1 MVDKA
6 IRRNSASG
14 AVARMLAKRVMV
26 RRKAMSGRHR
36 LDESLADGA
45 LNAQSIFFATPG
57 GGGQKEFW
65 PVAVMKRTFRSVQR
79 SRCGFIGFVALLI
92 GALFGFNAARA
103 QTPSDTVIE
112 QDGEESPALAFSARL
127 AADEARAR
135 MIVEFESEPEFTIRY
150 LERPDRIVVDLS
162 AVTFGFDQKSLAA
175 RGLVER
181 IRYGGAGTGRS
192 RLILG
197 LKGPARL
204 ETAKVEPMESGAGY
218 RLVLDAV
225 ATGREEFVDLVGST
239 DWKVAVRGGRK
250 ASAAGER
257 EKPFTVVVDAGH
269 GGIDGG
275 AEGGSGTQE
284 KDVTLA
290 FAKALEDA
298 LSDLDDIK
306 VVMTR
311 TTDEF
316 ISLSGRLRAAHE
328 AKADLLLS
336 VHADSI
342 RIRRLR
348 GATVYTLSD
357 RASDAVAATLAAEA
371 NHDEAVVGPALEQ
384 APESVAGILVDMAR
398 NETRVFSTGLAGEI
412 IASFEGQVNLIK
424 NPHRQAGFRVL
435 QSPDLPSALVE
446 LGYLSNPED
455 EKLLT
460 DDEWRKKTAGL
471 LARSIDAYRETV
483 LAAGK

>member
-1 MVDKA
+1 M
-6 IRRNSASG
+6 
-14 AVARMLAKRVMV
+14 AVSVGCTRLVVGCLLVLA
-26 RRKAMSGRHR
+26 
-36 LDESLADGA
+36 SLAPA
-45 LNAQSIFFATPG
+45 L
-57 GGGQKEFW
+57 
-65 PVAVMKRTFRSVQR
+65 
-79 SRCGFIGFVALLI
+79 
-92 GALFGFNAARA
+92 A
-103 QTPSDTVIE
+103 QTPPGVGPAEMT
-112 QDGEESPALAFSARL
+112 EEGGALAFAARL

-135 MIVEFESEPEFTIRY
+135 MIVEFESEPDFTIRY
-150 LERPDRIVVDLS
+150 LEQPDRIVVDLS
-162 AVTFGFDQKSLAA
+162 AVTFGFDQDTLSP
-175 RGLVER
+175 RGLIER
-181 IRYGGAGTGRS
+181 IRYGAAGPGRS

-204 ETAKVEPMESGAGY
+204 ETARIEPMESGAGF

-225 ATGREEFVDLVGST
+225 ATGREEFAELVGST
-239 DWKVAVRGGRK
+239 DWKLAVRGGRAGSSDK
-250 ASAAGER
+250 AAD
-257 EKPFTVVVDAGH
+257 KPFTVVLDAGH

-275 AEGGSGTQE
+275 AEGVHGTQE

-290 FAKALEDA
+290 FAKALRDA
-298 LSDLDDIK
+298 LSELDHIK

-311 TTDEF
+311 TEDEF

-328 AKADLLLS
+328 AKADLLVSL
-336 VHADSI
+336 HADSI

-412 IASFEGQVNLIK
+412 ITSFEGQVNLIK

-435 QSPDLPSALVE
+435 QSADLPSALIE

-460 DDEWRKKTAGL
+460 DEDWRKKAAGL
-471 LARSIDAYRETV
+471 LARSIEAYRTTV
-483 LAAGK
+483 LARQER

>member
-1 MVDKA
+1 M
-6 IRRNSASG
+6 
-14 AVARMLAKRVMV
+14 
-26 RRKAMSGRHR
+26 
-36 LDESLADGA
+36 
-45 LNAQSIFFATPG
+45 
-57 GGGQKEFW
+57 
-65 PVAVMKRTFRSVQR
+65 AVMKRTIRGR
-79 SRCGFIGFVALLI
+79 AGSRRASIGFLAVLMGVFSGL
-92 GALFGFNAARA
+92 GAVSA
-103 QTPSDTVIE
+103 QAPSDTVIE
-112 QDGEESPALAFSARL
+112 QEGEESPALAFSARL

-135 MIVEFESEPEFTIRY
+135 MIIEFESEPDFTIRY

-162 AVTFGFDQKSLAA
+162 PVTFGFDPKSLAA
-175 RGLVER
+175 RGLVDS
-181 IRYGGAGTGRS
+181 IRYGNAGAGRS

-204 ETAKVEPMESGAGY
+204 ETARMEPMESGAGF
-218 RLVLDAV
+218 RLMLDAV
-225 ATGREEFVDLVGST
+225 VTGRDEFTELAGST
-239 DWKVAVRGGRK
+239 DWKVAVRGGRN
-250 ASAAGER
+250 AAAADDA
-257 EKPFTVVVDAGH
+257 EKPFTVVIDAGH

-275 AEGGSGTQE
+275 AEGVSGTQE

-290 FAKALEDA
+290 FAKALEDS
-298 LSDLDDIK
+298 LSDLDNIE

-311 TTDEF
+311 TSDEF

-328 AKADLLLS
+328 AKADLMLS

-371 NHDEAVVGPALEQ
+371 NHDEAVVGPTLER

-460 DDEWRKKTAGL
+460 DEEWRRKTAGL
-471 LARSIDAYRETV
+471 LAQSIDAYRDTI

>member
-1 MVDKA
+1 MPSIGESYNVRAGCDGSD
-6 IRRNSASG
+6 RNCRG
-14 AVARMLAKRVMV
+14 AGVTTSRKNATAATEGSKEGSNEADVLKTVKRLVTRLVVAVICGTMLLPA
-26 RRKAMSGRHR
+26 
-36 LDESLADGA
+36 
-45 LNAQSIFFATPG
+45 ATP
-57 GGGQKEFW
+57 
-65 PVAVMKRTFRSVQR
+65 V
-79 SRCGFIGFVALLI
+79 L
-92 GALFGFNAARA
+92 A
-103 QTPSDTVIE
+103 QTPPGVGRKDAAE
-112 QDGEESPALAFSARL
+112 NPAVLAFAARL

-135 MIVEFESEPEFTIRY
+135 MIVEFEAEPDFTIRY

-162 AVTFGFDQKSLAA
+162 AVTFGFDKNALSP
-175 RGLVER
+175 RGLIER
-181 IRYGGAGTGRS
+181 LRYGGAGPGRS
-192 RLILG
+192 RLVLG

-225 ATGREEFVDLVGST
+225 ATGRPEFQELVATT
-239 DWKVAVRGGRK
+239 DWNLAVRGGRAA
-250 ASAAGER
+250 ASDKSA
-257 EKPFTVVVDAGH
+257 EKPFTVVLDAGH

-275 AEGGSGTQE
+275 AEGVHGTQE

-298 LSDLDDIK
+298 LSELDDIK

-311 TTDEF
+311 TEDEF
-316 ISLSGRLRAAHE
+316 ISLSGRLRAAHA
-328 AKADLLLS
+328 AKADLLVSL
-336 VHADSI
+336 HADSI

-371 NHDEAVVGPALEQ
+371 NHDEAVVGQSLEQ

-412 IASFEGQVNLIK
+412 ITSFEGQVNLIN

-435 QSPDLPSALVE
+435 QSPDLPSALIE

-460 DDEWRKKTAGL
+460 DEEWRRKTAGL
-471 LARSIDAYRETV
+471 LARSIDAYRSTV
-483 LAAGK
+483 AAAGR

>member
-1 MVDKA
+1 MAKA
-6 IRRNSASG
+6 AAAG
-14 AVARMLAKRVMV
+14 CGVLAICAIVW
-26 RRKAMSGRHR
+26 
-36 LDESLADGA
+36 LAPLA
-45 LNAQSIFFATPG
+45 PAFAQSPPGVGPGEAT
-57 GGGQKEFW
+57 
-65 PVAVMKRTFRSVQR
+65 
-79 SRCGFIGFVALLI
+79 
-92 GALFGFNAARA
+92 
-103 QTPSDTVIE
+103 
-112 QDGEESPALAFSARL
+112 EEGPALAFAARL

-135 MIVEFESEPEFTIRY
+135 MIVEFESEPDFTIRY
-150 LERPDRIVVDLS
+150 LEQPDRIVVDLS
-162 AVTFGFDQKSLAA
+162 PVTFGFDQASLSP

-181 IRYGGAGTGRS
+181 IRYGGAGAGRS
-192 RLILG
+192 RLVLG

-204 ETAKVEPMESGAGY
+204 ETARVEPMESGAGF

-225 ATGREEFVDLVGST
+225 ATGREEFSELVGTT
-239 DWKVAVRGGRK
+239 DWKLAVRGGRTG
-250 ASAAGER
+250 AAG
-257 EKPFTVVVDAGH
+257 KQAKMPFTVVLDAGH

-275 AEGGSGTQE
+275 AEGVHGTQE

-298 LSDLDDIK
+298 LSDLEDIK

-311 TTDEF
+311 TKDEF

-328 AKADLLLS
+328 ATADLLVSL
-336 VHADSI
+336 HADSI

-371 NHDEAVVGPALEQ
+371 NHDEAVVGPALDQ

-412 IASFEGQVNLIK
+412 ITSFEGQVNLIN

-435 QSPDLPSALVE
+435 QSPDLPSALIE

-460 DDEWRKKTAGL
+460 DETWRKKTAGL
-471 LARSIDAYRETV
+471 LAQSISAYRRTV
-483 LAAGK
+483 VAQGK